1 MKKKIT
7 LGKKLSLKKEKL
19 NELNEKQMSHFMG
32 GRLARATGATGITGT
47 CSSGSTSC
55 CG

>member
-19 NELNEKQMSHFMG
+19 NELSEKQMSHFMG
-32 GRLARATGATGITGT
+32 GRLARATTTTAIGGT
-47 CSSGSTSC
+47 CSSGSTAC
-55 CG
+55 CS

>member
-1 MKKKIT
+1 MKKIT

-19 NELNEKQMSHFMG
+19 NQLNEKQMSHFMG
-32 GRLARATGATGITGT
+32 GRLARATTTGITGT